1 MKLLQLLVE
10 MLINGISMYL
20 PKKKPSDLA
29 YHIAWFNKQGWAARL
44 QANGQIEPY
53 IYHPYTKV

>member
-1 MKLLQLLVE
+1 

-29 YHIAWFNKQGWAARL
+29 LHIAWFNEQGWAARL

-53 IYHPYTKV
+53 VYHPYTKI